1 MPLRAT
7 GGTRTWSG
15 AENRPYRGVM
25 TFDDDAKLS
34 GRGVRRSGRKT
45 GLAVGGGGLGVI
57 AILLLSQLLGVDL
70 TGLVSGGAGSPQSGT
85 SEQGELLDNCKTG
98 AQANEDVSCRVQGAY
113 DSLDDYWEEAAPQVL
128 GVSYVS
134 PNVNLFT
141 DAVDTGCGSA
151 TSAVGPFYCPADQL
165 IYLDTAF
172 YDDLRTRFD
181 ASGGPLA
188 QLYVVAHEWGHH
200 IQNLSGAFAA
210 ADRSGTGPTSDAVRL
225 ELQADCYAGAWV
237 GSATS
242 TRDVDGDT
250 LLEPI
255 TEAQMADALNAASA
269 IGDDRIQEQTSGQV
283 SPESWTH
290 GSSEQR
296 QRWFTTG
303 YNDGVGACDT
313 FAASSRE
320 L

>member
-1 MPLRAT
+1 
-7 GGTRTWSG
+7 
-15 AENRPYRGVM
+15 M

-34 GRGVRRSGRKT
+34 GRGVRRSGRRT
-45 GLAVGGGGLGVI
+45 GLAVGGGGLGVV
-57 AILLLSQLLGVDL
+57 AILIISQLLGVDL
-70 TGLVSGGAGSPQSGT
+70 TGLIGGSGVGTGGST
-85 SEQGELLDNCKTG
+85 SSQGELLEDCDTG
-98 AQANEDVSCRVQGAY
+98 ADANADVSCRVQGAY
-113 DSLDDYWEEAAPQVL
+113 DSLDGYWSEAAPQVL

-134 PNVNLFT
+134 PNVQLFEN
-141 DAVDTGCGSA
+141 AVDTGCGSA

-172 YDDLRTRFD
+172 YDELRTQFD
-181 ASGGPLA
+181 ATGGPLA
-188 QLYVVAHEWGHH
+188 QLYVVAHEFGHH
-200 IQNLSGAFAA
+200 IQNISGAFDA

-242 TRDVDGDT
+242 IEDADGGT

-255 TEAQMADALNAASA
+255 TDEQMADALNAASA

-303 YNDGVGACDT
+303 YSEGAGGCDT
-313 FAASSRE
+313 FAASAQE

>member
-1 MPLRAT
+1 
-7 GGTRTWSG
+7 
-15 AENRPYRGVM
+15 M

-34 GRGVRRSGRKT
+34 GRGVRRSGRRT
-45 GLAVGGGGLGVI
+45 GLAVGGGGLGVV
-57 AILLLSQLLGVDL
+57 AILIISQLLGVDL
-70 TGLVSGGAGSPQSGT
+70 TGLIGGTGDSGQAGSSQ
-85 SEQGELLDNCKTG
+85 EELLEGCETG
-98 AQANEDVSCRVQGAY
+98 ADANADPSCRVQGAY
-113 DSLDDYWEEAAPQVL
+113 DSLDGFWVDAAPQTL

-134 PNVNLFT
+134 PNVRLFT

-151 TSAVGPFYCPADQL
+151 TSAVGPFYCPADQR

-181 ASGGPLA
+181 ATGGPLA
-188 QLYVVAHEWGHH
+188 ELYVVAHEWGHH
-200 IQNLSGAFAA
+200 IQNLSGAFEA

-242 TRDVDGDT
+242 TPDVDGNT

-255 TEAQMADALNAASA
+255 TQEQMADALNAASA

-303 YNDGVGACDT
+303 YNDGAESCDT
-313 FAASSRE
+313 FAAGAGD